1 MPALDTSS
9 DAAAV
14 QLEAQRRL
22 GVGGRFRVA
31 AEMSEFTR
39 ELTRSGLRKRR
50 ADLDGP
56 QLRRELLR
64 LLYGLEV
71 PTP

>member
-1 MPALDTSS
+1 VPTLDTSS
-9 DAAAV
+9 DAAAI

-22 GVGGRFRVA
+22 GVAGRFRVA

-39 ELTRSGLRKRR
+39 ELARSGLRTRR

-64 LLYGLEV
+64 ELYGLEV
-71 PTP
+71 PIP